1 MIAYAERRIG
11 IRIAR
16 KAAFALILCI
26 ILLVVLF
33 PIMWLI
39 LASFKNYV
47 DVFAMPPKLFFKPT
61 LANYYAVF
69 IGKQIQRFAIN
80 SVIVTSTSTLFA
92 LIIGVPGAYSLSQF
106 DFRGKKNLRFFILS
120 IRIAPPVMSV
130 FPLFV
135 IFNRMNLLGTRLSM
149 IIMYVVFNLPLAVWI
164 MQVFF
169 EDISREL
176 REAAIV
182 DGCSEVRVFWSIM
195 LPLVRSGLAA
205 TAILCVIQS
214 WNEYLMALVLSGSAT
229 QTLPV
234 AISSFMTYQGIEWG
248 PISAAAVV
256 VMVPMI
262 VFGLSV
268 QKNLARGMT
277 LGAIKG

>member
-1 MIAYAERRIG
+1 MCVIVL
-11 IRIAR
+11 
-16 KAAFALILCI
+16 FALFP
-26 ILLVVLF
+26 VL
-33 PIMWLI
+33 WLI

-47 DVFAMPPKLFFKPT
+47 DVFAVPPKIIFKPT
-61 LANYYAVF
+61 LANYNAVF
-69 IGKQIQRFAIN
+69 VGKHILSFAAN
-80 SVIVTSTSTLFA
+80 SVIVTFVSTA
-92 LIIGVPGAYSLSQF
+92 LALLIGVPGAYSLSQF
-106 DFRGKKNLRFFILS
+106 NFKGKNNLRFFILS

-130 FPLFV
+130 FPLFI
-135 IFNRMNLLGTRLSM
+135 IFNRINLLGTRISM
-149 IIMYVVFNLPLAVWI
+149 IIMYVVFNLPLTVWI

-169 EDISREL
+169 EELSREL

-182 DGCSEVRVFWSIM
+182 DGCSEMRVFWHIM

-214 WNEYLMALVLSGSAT
+214 WNEYLMALVLSGTRT

-262 VFGLSV
+262 VFGLAV

-277 LGAIKG
+277 LGAVKG